1 MHSKRSERDRLAPW
15 LVGFLFI
22 TAAAATWPALAQR
35 LVPGDLALLAA
46 LGTGLA
52 LIWRWMFDHPGYRL
66 ATLLVFSAALGH
78 LGFLLGLAVDFGPAG
93 LLMLA
98 SWCSSQDPGGW
109 SSLAAMIDVAPFS
122 HLGMLF
128 GCNLGMLLAGCGRL
142 FGEDDRPP
150 LSPVFVVCNLG
161 MLIGMFLSKA
171 IWPIETGMSLST
183 IGLLTATQMSI
194 GMLSGMMA
202 ALLALSHL
210 GGRRLKQSLT

>member
-1 MHSKRSERDRLAPW
+1 MHSKRSEPHRLTPW
-15 LVGFLFI
+15 LVGLLFI

-35 LVPGDLALLAA
+35 LMPGDLALLGV
-46 LGTGLA
+46 LGSGLV
-52 LIWRWMFDHPGYRL
+52 LVWRWLFDHPAYRF
-66 ATLLVFSAALGH
+66 ARLLVFSATLGH

-109 SSLAAMIDVAPFS
+109 GSLAAMSDIAPLS
-122 HLGMLF
+122 HVGMLL
-128 GCNLGMLLAGCGRL
+128 GCNLGMLLAGCGSL
-142 FGEDDRPP
+142 FGEGDRQ
-150 LSPVFVVCNLG
+150 PVFPGFVVCNLG
-161 MLIGMFLSKA
+161 MLVGMFLVKA
-171 IWPIETGMSLST
+171 VWPITTGLSLST
-183 IGLLTATQMSI
+183 IGLLTVTQMSI